1 LRERSERVG
10 HAFILPAASPTH
22 DYSTGRIRLL
32 FELIGCK
39 MIKNSKQN
47 SSEELMSQA
56 PMSDIT
62 SDDKLWAA
70 LGYVIPII
78 AIVVLFMED
87 KKSRPY
93 IKFNAVQSLVA
104 TVILSILSTVTCG
117 FGAVLFLIMLWWAY
131 QAYMGQDV
139 KIPWVSDFIHKQG
152 WA

>member
-1 LRERSERVG
+1 MCLRFG
-10 HAFILPAASPTH
+10 F
-22 DYSTGRIRLL
+22 
-32 FELIGCK
+32 IGCK
-39 MIKNSKQN
+39 IMKIQIKIIP
-47 SSEELMSQA
+47 EELMSQA

-70 LGYVIPII
+70 LGYVIPVI

-87 KKSRPY
+87 KKNRPY

-104 TVILSILSTVTCG
+104 TVILSIISTVTCG
-117 FGAVLFLIMLWWAY
+117 FGAVLFLVMLWWAY

-139 KIPWVSDFIHKQG
+139 SIPWVSNFIRSLG

>member
-1 LRERSERVG
+1 MSEQPVNPD
-10 HAFILPAASPTH
+10 L
-22 DYSTGRIRLL
+22 
-32 FELIGCK
+32 
-39 MIKNSKQN
+39 
-47 SSEELMSQA
+47 
-56 PMSDIT
+56 T
-62 SDDKLWAA
+62 SDDKLWAM
-70 LGYVIPII
+70 LSYLIPII

-131 QAYMGQDV
+131 QAYQGQNIN
-139 KIPWVSDFIHKQG
+139 IPVVSDFIRKQG

>member
-1 LRERSERVG
+1 MCLRFATNS
-10 HAFILPAASPTH
+10 
-22 DYSTGRIRLL
+22 
-32 FELIGCK
+32 CK
-39 MIKNSKQN
+39 IVQIQTQII
-47 SSEELMSQA
+47 SEELMSQA

-70 LGYVIPII
+70 LGYVIPVI
-78 AIVVLFMED
+78 ALVVLFMED
-87 KKSRPY
+87 KKARPY

-139 KIPWVSDFIHKQG
+139 KIPMVSDFIRNQG